1 MSSYDHS
8 RSGGGRK
15 AGRQILLAAVAS
27 VALAACTVQ
36 PLYAPT
42 AAGTSVVAAL
52 GDIYIEPA
60 SGRVDQEV
68 RNQLIF
74 ALTGGKGQPSNA
86 RYHMRLIVSSSEIAL
101 GVNPISTAPAYS
113 MHVDATYEIRSVA
126 DDKIVYRATSR
137 QSASYDVVN
146 QEYANTRAK
155 IDAQNRAAA
164 LVADDIRIRL
174 AAIAAKGT
182 I

>member
-15 AGRQILLAAVAS
+15 AGRLIFLAAVAAA
-27 VALAACTVQ
+27 ALAACTVQ

-42 AAGTSVVAAL
+42 SAGTSVVAAL
-52 GDIYIEPA
+52 GTITIDPVA
-60 SGRVDQEV
+60 DRVGQEL

-74 ALTGGKGQPSNA
+74 QLNGGQGQPADA
-86 RYHMRLIVSSSEIAL
+86 RYRMRLVVSTSENAL
-101 GVNPISTAPAYS
+101 GVTPIATAPAYS
-113 MHVDATYEIRSVA
+113 ITVAATYEVRSIA
-126 DDKIVYRATSR
+126 DDKIVYRSTSR
-137 QSASYDVVN
+137 QSASYDRVN
-146 QEYANTRAK
+146 QAYANERARR
-155 IDAQNRAAA
+155 DAENRAAA

-174 AAIAAKGT
+174 ASAAARGT

>member
-1 MSSYDHS
+1 MSSYDRN

-15 AGRQILLAAVAS
+15 AGHVILLAAIAAM
-27 VALAACTVQ
+27 ALAACTVQ

-42 AAGTSVVAAL
+42 AAGTSVAAAL
-52 GDIYIEPA
+52 GDIYILP
-60 SGRVDQEV
+60 SGDRVGQEV

-74 ALTGGKGQPSNA
+74 ALNGGKGQPSNA
-86 RYHMRLIVSSSEIAL
+86 RYRMKLSVSSSANAL
-101 GVNPISTAPAYS
+101 GVNPISKAPAYS
-113 MHVDATYEIRSVA
+113 MHVDATYELRSVA

-146 QEYANTRAK
+146 QQYANDRAK
-155 IDAQNRAAA
+155 RDAEDRAAS

>member
-15 AGRQILLAAVAS
+15 AGRLILFAALAAVALS
-27 VALAACTVQ
+27 ACTVQ

-42 AAGTSVVAAL
+42 AAGTSVASWL
-52 GDIYIEPA
+52 GSISIDPVND
-60 SGRVDQEV
+60 RVGQEV
-68 RNQLIF
+68 RNDLIF
-74 ALTGGKGQPSNA
+74 QLNGGKGQPASPA
-86 RYHMRLIVSSSEIAL
+86 YHMRLIVSSSEIAL

-113 MHVDATYEIRSVA
+113 VVVAATYEVRSVA
-126 DDKIVYRATSR
+126 DDKIVLRSTSR
-137 QSASYDVVN
+137 QSASYDIGN
-146 QEYANTRAK
+146 QAFANERAK
-155 IDAQNRAAA
+155 RDAEDRASV

-174 AAIAAKGT
+174 AAAAAKGT

>member
-1 MSSYDHS
+1 MSSYDRN

-15 AGRQILLAAVAS
+15 AGRVILLAAIAAT
-27 VALAACTVQ
+27 ALAACTVQ

-52 GDIYIEPA
+52 GDISIEPIG
-60 SGRVDQEV
+60 GRVAQEV

-74 ALTGGKGQPSNA
+74 ALNGGQGQPANP
-86 RYHMRLIVSSSEIAL
+86 RYRMRLSVSSSEVAL

-113 MHVDATYEIRSVA
+113 MHVAATYEVRSVA

-137 QSASYDVVN
+137 QSASYDRVN

-155 IDAQNRAAA
+155 RDAEDRAAA

-174 AAIAAKGT
+174 ASVAAKGT